1 MSCLLPMGGYGCGRS
16 RKARRVMD
24 KVLNS
29 DEEQFWSGPSGQS
42 WVTFEAEQ
50 DALLSEVLDA
60 VLQRAGLKSGD
71 AVMDIGCGTGALSVA
86 AAGIIGE
93 AGRGLAADISG
104 PMLARAA
111 ERLRHAP
118 WFSTQLAD
126 AEAADWSGAGFDA
139 AISRF
144 GVMFFGNPPRAFANI
159 AKALRPGGRMT
170 FATWAPVARNPYWR
184 DPARIASARLG
195 EVPKGEPNSP
205 GPMGMAD
212 VDWSI
217 RQLRAA
223 GLADVACEEV
233 TVHLPIEASPQK
245 AAELALVIGPAAR
258 VVRLY
263 QASPEDAAAIRDD
276 IARDLEQYQDGNAVR
291 IPALL
296 NLYTARV
303 V

>member
-1 MSCLLPMGGYGCGRS
+1 
-16 RKARRVMD
+16 
-24 KVLNS
+24 
-29 DEEQFWSGPSGQS
+29 
-42 WVTFEAEQ
+42 
-50 DALLSEVLDA
+50 
-60 VLQRAGLKSGD
+60 
-71 AVMDIGCGTGALSVA
+71 
-86 AAGIIGE
+86 
-93 AGRGLAADISG
+93 
-104 PMLARAA
+104 
-111 ERLRHAP
+111 
-118 WFSTQLAD
+118 
-126 AEAADWSGAGFDA
+126 
-139 AISRF
+139 
-144 GVMFFGNPPRAFANI
+144 
-159 AKALRPGGRMT
+159 
-170 FATWAPVARNPYWR
+170 
-184 DPARIASARLG
+184 
-195 EVPKGEPNSP
+195 
-205 GPMGMAD
+205 MAD

-245 AAELALVIGPAAR
+245 AAELVLVIGPAAR